1 MGSGAKFKFTFLDRC
16 SRMKDIIKLKMCD
29 HFINQETFR
38 VYWFRGRLPIFD
50 NDFILFSQEP
60 KGRPALAKF
69 LNKMENLGGWQ
80 VLMNNKAIFDS
91 LSFVEQNIFNFLN
104 ELVLRI
110 GDD

>member
-1 MGSGAKFKFTFLDRC
+1 
-16 SRMKDIIKLKMCD
+16 
-29 HFINQETFR
+29 
-38 VYWFRGRLPIFD
+38 
-50 NDFILFSQEP
+50 
-60 KGRPALAKF
+60 
-69 LNKMENLGGWQ
+69 MENLGGWQ